1 MFNRQDEKE
10 LYFSTTRELKIN
22 NVIYRPSI
30 CYKVPAMSKRNLDV
44 LAKEG
49 KVKFYSQPVRFVN
62 GALAPVPSGPGECGV
77 SSVVLE
83 EEIKPVK
90 KRGK

>member
-30 CYKVPAMSKRNLDV
+30 CYKVPALAKRNLDE

-49 KVKFYSQPVRFVN
+49 KVKFYTQPVRFVN
-62 GALAPVPSGPGECGV
+62 GALAPVPTGQAERGV
-77 SSVVLE
+77 SSVILE
-83 EEIKPVK
+83 EEAKPAK